1 MDNKSLMVSKK
12 GFFYKVKKFFR
23 SIFNK
28 DNIQE
33 KTDNGYNKIE
43 NETMRK
49 ISFNE
54 DIKIKPDV
62 EREQLLKMQRD
73 YENGLI
79 REEEMSVEQVDGI
92 EKLYIEQIS
101 KLRDDYNMYKHKIT
115 GIRKKLAAS
124 NQ

>member
-1 MDNKSLMVSKK
+1 MDNKSLIVSKK
-12 GFFYKVKKFFR
+12 GFFYKIKMFFR

-28 DNIQE
+28 DDIQE
-33 KTDNGYNKIE
+33 EIDYSYNKIE
-43 NETMRK
+43 DEPIK
-49 ISFNE
+49 KSSFNE

-79 REEEMSVEQVDGI
+79 KEEEMTPEQVEGI

-101 KLRDDYNMYKHKIT
+101 KLRDDFTNYKKKI
-115 GIRKKLAAS
+115 IEMKKKLAI
-124 NQ
+124 N